1 MPTVSSLP
9 IEDARAHV
17 RVIQGSTQTLDDLHA
32 LLIAKIE
39 SRASRDDLA
48 RLVRATALVAH
59 EVLDGIRDM
68 AAGALRELDDL
79 TDRGQAAGAHRKD

>member
-9 IEDARAHV
+9 IEDARSHV
-17 RVIQGSTQTLDDLHA
+17 RVIQGSTQTLDDLHE

-39 SRASRDDLA
+39 SSASRDDLA